1 MTTNSSNPLKEL
13 ADAAMAQRG
22 LEPDFPDAA
31 TREAEATQPLAFRA
45 DAAMRDLRTLPWCSI
60 DNDDSRDLDQLTVAL
75 SEADGSTRILIAI
88 ADVDALVHPGGAV
101 DAHARV
107 NTTSVY
113 TAAGVYPML
122 PLRLSTDL
130 SSLNEAQDR
139 AALVIEVRVGA
150 DGATSA
156 AVSDAAVYR
165 AWVRNQAQLTYN
177 GVADWLDGKAPP
189 PAKIGAVSGLE
200 AQLRLQDHLGEQLQ
214 EARRRQGA
222 LSLETSESRPVFL
235 DGVLSD
241 LRADVGNRAKDMI
254 AGFMIAANGVSAR
267 FLDSKGSPSLR
278 RLLRDPERWDKIVA
292 IAAGL
297 GETLPTQP
305 SALALDA
312 FLAKRRAAAPDKFP
326 ELSLSVVKLLG
337 SGEYT
342 MTRPGLAHPGHF
354 GLAVNDYTHSTAP
367 NRRYPDLITHRL
379 LKAALAGAPPPFSD
393 AELTELAA
401 HCTEQ
406 EDNAAKVERQVR
418 KSAAAVLLAPRIG
431 ETFNGIVTGVSDKG
445 TWVRISHPIAEGRI
459 IHGHDGLDV
468 ADRVRVQLE
477 SVDAR
482 RGYIDFRCVH

>member
-1 MTTNSSNPLKEL
+1 MNGTNPLKEL
-13 ADAAMAQRG
+13 ADAVMAQRG
-22 LEPDFPDAA
+22 LEPHFPDAA
-31 TREAEATQPLAFRA
+31 TREAEATQPLVFSA
-45 DAAMRDLRTLPWCSI
+45 DAAMRDLRTVLWCSI
-60 DNDDSRDLDQLTVAL
+60 DNDDSRDLDQLTVAVE
-75 SEADGSTRILIAI
+75 EADGSTRILIAI

-101 DAHARV
+101 DVHARL

-139 AALVIEVRVGA
+139 AALVIEIRVAPG
-150 DGATSA
+150 G
-156 AVSDAAVYR
+156 VSPDTILYR

-177 GVADWLDGKAPP
+177 GVADWLDGKTPP
-189 PAKIGAVSGLE
+189 PAKVSSVPGLE
-200 AQLRLQDHLGEQLQ
+200 AQLRLQDRIGAQL
-214 EARRRQGA
+214 EDARRRHGA
-222 LSLETSESRPVFL
+222 LSLQTNEARPVFL

-267 FLDSKGSPSLR
+267 FLDAQGSPSLR
-278 RLLRDPERWDKIVA
+278 RLLREPERWDKIVM
-292 IAAGL
+292 IAAAL
-297 GETLPTQP
+297 GETLPAKP
-305 SALALDA
+305 DALALDT
-312 FLAKRRAAAPDKFP
+312 FLGKRRAAAPEKFP
-326 ELSLSVVKLLG
+326 ELSLSIVKLLG

-379 LKAALAGAPPPFSD
+379 LKAALTGAPPPFSD

-418 KSAAAVLLAPRIG
+418 KSAAAVLLAPRVG
-431 ETFNGIVTGVSDKG
+431 ETFDGIVTGVSAKG
-445 TWVRISHPIAEGRI
+445 TWVRISHPVAEGRI
-459 IHGHDGLDV
+459 VQGYDGLDV
-468 ADRVRVQLE
+468 ADRVRVKLV
-477 SVDAR
+477 SVDPQH
-482 RGYIDFRCVH
+482 GFIDFQRVD